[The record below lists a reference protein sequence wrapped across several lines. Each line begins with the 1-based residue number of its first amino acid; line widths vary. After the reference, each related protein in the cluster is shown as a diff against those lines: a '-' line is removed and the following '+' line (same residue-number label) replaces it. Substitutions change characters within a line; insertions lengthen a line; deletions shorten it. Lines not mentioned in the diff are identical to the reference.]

1 MKKRVSAT
9 IDPSTEKMLDEI
21 MEKSNHRNYS
31 HAIEDAIKLLWNKIN
46 VKDGKNEK

>member
-9 IDPSTEKMLDEI
+9 IDPSTWKMLDEV
-21 MEKSNHRNYS
+21 MKKSNYRNYS

-46 VKDGKNEK
+46 GKNEK